1 MDQLIFVRPCFPFS
15 FPESGMKVPFINS
28 VWMRMKRPYDSS
40 YDMAMSWFN
49 RPNAIEPQQQWRRRK
64 KNDTPGKSSQK
75 TWTEKKKN
83 SVERKFLLQTF
94 VVLLGSIVTS
104 SLSGVLKN
112 RNFTLHAS
120 SLRAT
125 LTPSISGIL
134 GRRKP
139 EKSIKESRA
148 WNGSQLQQPHRMWI
162 WRVPRHR
169 AQ

>member
-1 MDQLIFVRPCFPFS
+1 
-15 FPESGMKVPFINS
+15 
-28 VWMRMKRPYDSS
+28 
-40 YDMAMSWFN
+40 MAMSWFN
-49 RPNAIEPQQQWRRRK
+49 RPGAIEPQQQRRRRK

-75 TWTEKKKN
+75 TWTAKKK

-104 SLSGVLKN
+104 SLSGVLKT
-112 RNFTLHAS
+112 RKFTLHAS

-139 EKSIKESRA
+139 EKSISRA
-148 WNGSQLQQPHRMWI
+148 FWLGCKKTTTITPDVDVLSPKTLTYLTSKGKKLLPSGSLT
-162 WRVPRHR
+162 
-169 AQ
+169 

>member
-1 MDQLIFVRPCFPFS
+1 MRSNHNNNDEEGRKMTP
-15 FPESGMKVPFINS
+15 PEKV
-28 VWMRMKRPYDSS
+28 
-40 YDMAMSWFN
+40 A
-49 RPNAIEPQQQWRRRK
+49 K
-64 KNDTPGKSSQK
+64 KHGQ
-75 TWTEKKKN
+75 EKKN

-162 WRVPRHR
+162 
-169 AQ
+169 